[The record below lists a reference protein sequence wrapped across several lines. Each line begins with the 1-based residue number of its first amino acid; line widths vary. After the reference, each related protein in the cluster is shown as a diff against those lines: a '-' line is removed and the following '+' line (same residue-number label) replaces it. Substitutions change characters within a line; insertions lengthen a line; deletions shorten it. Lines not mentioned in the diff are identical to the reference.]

1 NVYSGGQLGEEGEL
15 IDGVND
21 GTVDASIV
29 SPGLMDDYSDLFGIE
44 TMPYVFDDW
53 DHADK
58 VLNGEV
64 GEIMKDDLLEN
75 SNIRLLG
82 YLHFGFRNLLTT
94 EGNEVKSVED
104 MEGLDVRSPESWV
117 WTQMFKEW
125 GANPTPVTLGE
136 AYSSVQTGVVDG
148 LENPASVNTDNKYY
162 EVTDNLTLTEHMF
175 GTINFVINNDTYE
188 SLSE

>member
-1 NVYSGGQLGEEGEL
+1 MKRIIQSLFMGIGMFTIIFLAGCSGDDSGKVEINLGHHHPSGSEIDEVAQNFSDLIEEESDKEFEINVYSGGQLGEEGEL

-58 VLNGEV
+58 VLNWEV

-125 GANPTPVTLGE
+125 
-136 AYSSVQTGVVDG
+136 
-148 LENPASVNTDNKYY
+148 
-162 EVTDNLTLTEHMF
+162 
-175 GTINFVINNDTYE
+175 
-188 SLSE
+188 

>member
-1 NVYSGGQLGEEGEL
+1 
-15 IDGVND
+15 
-21 GTVDASIV
+21 
-29 SPGLMDDYSDLFGIE
+29 
-44 TMPYVFDDW
+44 
-53 DHADK
+53 
-58 VLNGEV
+58 
-64 GEIMKDDLLEN
+64 LEN

-188 SLSE
+188 SLSEEQQETLDELSQEALKDANENIMRPRDEEAFEELEEKLNIIELDDLEKWESKVQ